1 MTTLLTFSVVALSSA
16 MCPLMAQAIGIQ
28 EVKIGND
35 LNSAANP
42 VAQPQEKPLAGNGI
56 DQTMQFGDVLEGTD
70 DDDVLIGR
78 LGIDVMFGG
87 NGDDVLIGGP
97 EHFNPQNRDRAFG
110 GNGDDVFIW
119 SPGDGSDFFDGGR
132 GKDVLVFGLIQQK
145 EGDIPVL
152 AVRTDQKAGEVIL
165 NANSS
170 LPTVDVTRQPGFCQ
184 IIDKSAGAE
193 VAAELEKLGVTHLVR
208 FFVRG
213 PANSFAAGEQDT
225 DNGLRVTLHVK
236 NVEQMVC
243 TSRNGGQ
250 IETFDLTVSPAAPV
264 SYFETSA
271 RVQAMVQ

>member
-1 MTTLLTFSVVALSSA
+1 MRKMMTLLTLSAAVSA
-16 MCPLMAQAIGIQ
+16 VPMLAQGIGIQ
-28 EVKIGND
+28 EVKIGSD
-35 LNSAANP
+35 RNSAANA
-42 VAQPQEKPLAGNGI
+42 VVQPQEKPLSGNGI
-56 DQTMQFGDVLEGTD
+56 DQTMQFGDILEGTD
-70 DDDVLIGR
+70 GDDVLIGE
-78 LGIDVMFGG
+78 LGVDIMLGG
-87 NGDDVLIGGP
+87 SGDDVLIGGP

-132 GKDVLVFGLIQQK
+132 GKDTVVFGLILQK

-165 NANSS
+165 NPDTN
-170 LPTVDVTRQPGFCQ
+170 LPTVNVTRQPGFCK
-184 IIDKSAGAE
+184 IIDKSAGPE
-193 VAAELEKLGVTHLVR
+193 VAAELRELDVTHLVQ

-213 PANSFAAGEQDT
+213 PANTFASGEQDT
-225 DNGLRVTLHVK
+225 DNGLRVTLHLK

-243 TSRNGGQ
+243 TSRDGGQ

-264 SYFETSA
+264 SYAETSA

>member
-1 MTTLLTFSVVALSSA
+1 MRNKTMMTMILAAVPVL
-16 MCPLMAQAIGIQ
+16 AQGVGIQ

-35 LNSAANP
+35 RNSAENA
-42 VAQPQEKPLAGNGI
+42 VVQPQEKPLAGNGI
-56 DQTMQFGDVLEGTD
+56 DQTLQFGDVIEGTD
-70 DDDVLIGR
+70 ADDVLIGR
-78 LGIDVMFGG
+78 LGVDVMFGG
-87 NGDDVLIGGP
+87 SGDDVLIGGP

-119 SPGDGSDFFDGGR
+119 APGDGSDFFDGGR
-132 GKDVLVFGLIQQK
+132 GKDVVVFGLIGQK
-145 EGDIPVL
+145 ENDIPVFN
-152 AVRTDQKAGEVIL
+152 VKTDQKAGEVVL
-165 NANSS
+165 DRNTS
-170 LPTVDVTRQPGFCQ
+170 LPTVDVTRQPGFCK
-184 IIDKSAGAE
+184 IIDKSAGPE
-193 VAAELEKLGVTHLVR
+193 VAAELDNLGITHLVQ

-213 PANSFAAGEQDT
+213 PANTFASGGQDT
-225 DNGLRVTLHVK
+225 DNGLRVTLHLK